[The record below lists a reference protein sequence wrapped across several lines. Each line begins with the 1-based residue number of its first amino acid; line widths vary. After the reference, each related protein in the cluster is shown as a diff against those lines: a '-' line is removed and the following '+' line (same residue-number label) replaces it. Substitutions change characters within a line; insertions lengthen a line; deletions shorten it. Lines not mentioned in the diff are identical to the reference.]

1 MLKHE
6 IIDNHKSKWVV
17 FVHGIGGSTKTW
29 KKQIEAFSKHFNL
42 LLLDLP
48 GHGENASNEVTEVDD
63 VELNYRIKKTLDGVG
78 IKAAHFVGLSLGTLV
93 IAHFALA
100 YPEYVLGIVLAG
112 AIMNVTK
119 IYRCCIKLVD
129 VIKRVIPYKTLY
141 KFFAWFMLPRKN
153 HTKSRKIFLREV
165 VKMKQES
172 MFAWIQ
178 YLSTKNY
185 LGSMVSKLRELGK
198 KTLFISGN
206 EDHCFIKGI
215 RNLMNKLPGAKI
227 KEINKCGHICSIEH
241 AQEFNDA
248 AIEYLLTA

>member
-1 MLKHE
+1 
-6 IIDNHKSKWVV
+6 
-17 FVHGIGGSTKTW
+17 
-29 KKQIEAFSKHFNL
+29 
-42 LLLDLP
+42 
-48 GHGENASNEVTEVDD
+48 
-63 VELNYRIKKTLDGVG
+63 
-78 IKAAHFVGLSLGTLV
+78 
-93 IAHFALA
+93 
-100 YPEYVLGIVLAG
+100 
-112 AIMNVTK
+112 
-119 IYRCCIKLVD
+119 
-129 VIKRVIPYKTLY
+129 
-141 KFFAWFMLPRKN
+141 MLPRKN

-185 LGSMVSKLRELGK
+185 LGSMVSKLRALGK

-215 RNLMNKLPGAKI
+215 RNLMSKLPGAKI

-248 AIEYLLTA
+248 AIEYLLTT